1 MPEYGVT
8 EKGFKRKSYEDI
20 LENQKEKARSLFGDD
35 VNLDHSSPLGKLIRN
50 FSLESAQNWST
61 LEDVYNAS
69 FLDYT
74 NGASL
79 DYLCK
84 LIGISR
90 RPANPARSSQSQ
102 IFEGDNGTVIPSG
115 FLVETEERIRYITT
129 ESGVIENGTAEVDIE
144 AVEPGASGNVNTNT
158 ITVIVNPISGLDST
172 YNPAS
177 TVDGRDVESDYQLR
191 ERFRNSL
198 ATGGGSTIDAI
209 RAELLQLGGVIDAVV
224 NQNNTMNDAYDLLDQ
239 METEYQNE
247 NYQNMYDLIPDVR
260 NAIADAKSIKSTI
273 FGGVD
278 QEIAEILFEN
288 VAAGIQTLGDIT
300 IDIEDDRGNLQPISF
315 SRQNFVEVYVNAT
328 LTTNSEF
335 PADGNTQVETEIIKY
350 IGGIDQ
356 NNDSFDGL
364 TLGEDVIRTRIIAA
378 IHNVDGIVDVD
389 LTIGESDTTLD
400 YTNITIGE
408 QSAATTDTTKVVVV

>member
-1 MPEYGVT
+1 MPEYGIT

-20 LENQKEKARSLFGDD
+20 LENQKAKARSLFGDD

-90 RPANPARSSQSQ
+90 RPANPARSSQPQ
-102 IFEGDNGTVIPSG
+102 VFEGDNGTTIPSG
-115 FLVETEERIRYITT
+115 FLIETEEEIRFITT
-129 ESGVIENGTAEVDIE
+129 ESSVIENGTAEVNIE
-144 AVEPGASGNVNTNT
+144 AVEPGVSGNVNTNT
-158 ITVIVNPISGLDST
+158 INVIVNPISGLDST
-172 YNPAS
+172 HNPAS

-239 METEYQNE
+239 METEYQNS

-260 NAIADAKSIKSTI
+260 NALADAKSVQSTI

-278 QEIAEILFEN
+278 QEIAEVLFEN

-315 SRQNFVEVYVNAT
+315 SRQNFVDVYVNAT